1 MTDFDVE
8 CASDFGGVE
17 AEAGG
22 ELEHAVLAKAPTE
35 VALIIDDLHFGAES
49 VVAVVRQL
57 VTDLPSNGHVVVAS
71 RSNDPVASARLISDG
86 HVVTIDAETLAF
98 NAEEVSSIC
107 EQHAVSD
114 IEALGAEARW
124 PAQLALA
131 LQSDRSTQTRYL
143 AEEIIEQIDP
153 QRRRQLAELSLLGAA
168 DDALASRV
176 TGGSVRSVSTLVAG
190 LPLVDRFPD
199 GSVALHD
206 LWVEALRPY
215 VDDDRRAALLAAGSR
230 ALIDSGRYVDAMEMS
245 LEANDRVAFRD
256 AARLEAERPTT
267 EFSLSNIRR
276 CIDLLDHTD
285 LTALQQYFRTVEVW
299 SVRGAIGMPQRLTE
313 IAAQAAA
320 DGDAHLEAL
329 FLYRA
334 LQALGDRGGRHD
346 ELYERVR
353 ALGESNDNQ
362 VKLTRWSLDAGDAL
376 RRGRIEELLGHLD
389 RRPELVTGDAL
400 REDLGVTRELA
411 LTMELFVA
419 QASWL
424 RGDASPELAL
434 ELGAAM
440 GDRTSGRGLATQ
452 VVPQIA
458 VFAIVGAAAG
468 DHKYVKGLLDRLDR
482 VDASGLGG
490 HVRSFTH
497 IAPGWAAAS
506 IGADEVARTHF
517 ERALVGA
524 PLSPWPYRSWMYSL
538 VPAYVLLPEH
548 RSTLD
553 GLDLGPSLR
562 AVLEVARSVVALRES
577 GATQSAAKLRWEH
590 PELLRAH
597 VPVAML
603 VEACVAGAHAGS
615 SDARKLLA
623 DLPDPG
629 THLLA
634 VATRTKGPV
643 AKLARQ
649 LAQSFPKRPAEE
661 LQIRFLGP
669 VELERDGERFD
680 PPEWRRSRVQELL
693 AFLVLVVGI
702 TSVIAAQRVA
712 VRSQAED
719 GETAVDTEKA
729 PVTDWKTDFDHSHPD
744 YAANAHAIWDELRAE
759 CPVAHSERFGGVW
772 LPTRHDDIA
781 AIAANEN
788 EWYTSKG
795 VIVSEIEPDVDAP
808 IGGAP
813 PITSDPPFHAPARRL
828 LLEPF
833 APRKINALEPFTRE
847 FCHGLMDKALAK
859 QADQGW
865 FDAAI
870 DYAQSIPVRVI
881 AEMLGL
887 PPEDGDIFRTFIHN
901 IIENPIERDL
911 PEEETIEWY
920 LDRQIEKHK
929 ADPKPE
935 GEGDLIDHLLSVEIF
950 GEPLSE
956 DHVRGTVILLLVAGI
971 DTTWSAIGS
980 SIWHL
985 AQHPDDLRR
994 FRDEPELRPFAIE
1007 EFLRAY
1013 APVTMARKVA
1023 KDHELR
1029 GCPLKEGD
1037 WLLLPF
1043 PAGNRDP
1050 EMFEDADKFIIDR
1063 QKNRHGAFGLGIHRC
1078 LGSNLARME
1087 LAVAL
1092 EVFVERAADFSL
1104 VDPAS
1109 VRFSTGQI
1117 RGPRELPVSVN

>member
-389 RRPELVTGDAL
+389 RLDDFAGAAGGALPRHLRRQSGPDLDDDAAQNNLRVHLSYLAKVLEPERERGAPPWFIRSRGDVLLLHTDGLETDVSQLIAASNAARAADSAGIPSESIRHHSVVVELFKGDLIEAAL
-400 REDLGVTRELA
+400 SGWVDFDRIELRSRAVASHVRLGELA
-411 LTMELFVA
+411 LASGEPE
-419 QASWL
+419 QARDWARSALDIEPFSQQAIRLYVRAL
-424 RGDASPELAL
+424 RGTNDVTAARLAATAFVDKLTEQGLSAEPE
-434 ELGAAM
+434 
-440 GDRTSGRGLATQ
+440 TQ
-452 VVPQIA
+452 
-458 VFAIVGAAAG
+458 
-468 DHKYVKGLLDRLDR
+468 R
-482 VDASGLGG
+482 
-490 HVRSFTH
+490 
-497 IAPGWAAAS
+497 
-506 IGADEVARTHF
+506 
-517 ERALVGA
+517 
-524 PLSPWPYRSWMYSL
+524 
-538 VPAYVLLPEH
+538 
-548 RSTLD
+548 
-553 GLDLGPSLR
+553 
-562 AVLEVARSVVALRES
+562 
-577 GATQSAAKLRWEH
+577 
-590 PELLRAH
+590 
-597 VPVAML
+597 
-603 VEACVAGAHAGS
+603 
-615 SDARKLLA
+615 
-623 DLPDPG
+623 
-629 THLLA
+629 
-634 VATRTKGPV
+634 
-643 AKLARQ
+643 
-649 LAQSFPKRPAEE
+649 
-661 LQIRFLGP
+661 
-669 VELERDGERFD
+669 
-680 PPEWRRSRVQELL
+680 
-693 AFLVLVVGI
+693 
-702 TSVIAAQRVA
+702 RVA